1 MDSLLIITKRNI
13 KIFFKDKGFLLA
25 SLMTPI
31 ILLILY
37 MTFLANVYK
46 DSFISNLPDGIT
58 ISNSLING
66 TVAGQLIA
74 SLLAVSAV
82 TVSFCSN
89 LLSVQ
94 DKANDTL
101 RDFMVSPYKSW
112 KLAISYYLASLFST
126 LLICY
131 ITLGLSFVYLLI
143 MNGWFLSFV
152 DVLLIILDIFLL
164 ANFGTV
170 LSSIVNSFLKTQGQ
184 MSAVGTIVS
193 SGYGF
198 ICGAYMPLSQF
209 SSWLRNILMFLPGTY
224 ATSLIKNHTLYGVT
238 SALKDEGFPS
248 EVIKGIRD
256 SIDYNIYFFNNQVP
270 VYAMYLVTSISIV
283 SLIAIYVVINVIKAK
298 KALRN
303 K

>member
-31 ILLILY
+31 ILLVLY
-37 MTFLANVYK
+37 MTFLANVYR
-46 DSFISNLPDGIT
+46 DSFNSNLPSGVV

-89 LLSVQ
+89 LLCVQ
-94 DKANDTL
+94 DKANESL
-101 RDFMVSPYKSW
+101 RDFMVSPYKPW

-131 ITLGLSFVYLLI
+131 ITLGLSFIYLLI
-143 MNGWFLSFV
+143 LNGWYLSFG
-152 DVLLIILDIFLL
+152 DVLLIILDIFIL

-209 SSWLRNILMFLPGTY
+209 SPWLRNILMFLPGTY
-224 ATSLIKNHTLYGVT
+224 ATSLIKNHTLVGVT
-238 SALKDEGFPS
+238 SSLLDEGFPI
-248 EVIKGIRD
+248 EVVKGIRD
-256 SIDYNIYFFNNQVP
+256 SIDYNIYFFNHQVP
-270 VYAMYLVTSISIV
+270 VYVMYLVTIISISV
-283 SLIAIYVVINVIKAK
+283 LLIAYVFINVIKAK
-298 KALRN
+298 KALR

>member
-31 ILLILY
+31 ILLVLY
-37 MTFLANVYK
+37 MTFLANVYR
-46 DSFISNLPDGIT
+46 DSFNSNLPDGVV

-89 LLSVQ
+89 LLCVQ
-94 DKANDTL
+94 DKANESL
-101 RDFMVSPYKSW
+101 RDFMVSPYKPW

-143 MNGWFLSFV
+143 LNGWYLSFG
-152 DVLLIILDIFLL
+152 DVLLIILDIFIL

-209 SSWLRNILMFLPGTY
+209 SPWLRNILMFLPGTY
-224 ATSLIKNHTLYGVT
+224 ATSLIKNHSLVGVT
-238 SALKDEGFPS
+238 SSLLDEGFPI
-248 EVIKGIRD
+248 EVVKGIRD
-256 SIDYNIYFFNNQVP
+256 SIDYNIYFFNHQVP
-270 VYAMYLVTSISIV
+270 VFAMYLVTIISISV
-283 SLIAIYVVINVIKAK
+283 LLIAYVFINVIKAK
-298 KALRN
+298 KALR

>member
-31 ILLILY
+31 ILLVLY
-37 MTFLANVYK
+37 MTFLANVYR
-46 DSFISNLPDGIT
+46 DSFNSNLPDGVV

-89 LLSVQ
+89 LLCVQ
-94 DKANDTL
+94 DKANESL
-101 RDFMVSPYKSW
+101 RDFMVSPYKPW

-143 MNGWFLSFV
+143 LNGWYLSFD
-152 DVLLIILDIFLL
+152 DVLLIILDIFIL

-209 SSWLRNILMFLPGTY
+209 SPWLRNILMFLPGTY
-224 ATSLIKNHTLYGVT
+224 ATSLIKNHSLVGVT
-238 SALKDEGFPS
+238 SSLLDEGFPI
-248 EVIKGIRD
+248 EVVKGIRD
-256 SIDYNIYFFNNQVP
+256 SIDYNIYFFNHQVP
-270 VYAMYLVTSISIV
+270 VFVMYLVTIISISV
-283 SLIAIYVVINVIKAK
+283 LLIAYVFINVIKAK
-298 KALRN
+298 KALR

>member
-31 ILLILY
+31 ILLVLY
-37 MTFLANVYK
+37 MTFLANVYR
-46 DSFISNLPDGIT
+46 DSFNSNLPDGVV

-89 LLSVQ
+89 LLCVQ
-94 DKANDTL
+94 DKANESL
-101 RDFMVSPYKSW
+101 RDFMVSPYKPW

-126 LLICY
+126 LLMCY
-131 ITLGLSFVYLLI
+131 IILGLSFVYLLI
-143 MNGWFLSFV
+143 LNGWYLSFG
-152 DVLLIILDIFLL
+152 DVLLIILDIFIL

-209 SSWLRNILMFLPGTY
+209 SPWLRNILMFLPGTY
-224 ATSLIKNHTLYGVT
+224 ATSLIKNHSLVGVT
-238 SALKDEGFPS
+238 SSLLDEGFPI
-248 EVIKGIRD
+248 EVVKGIRD
-256 SIDYNIYFFNNQVP
+256 SIDYNIYFFNHQVP
-270 VYAMYLVTSISIV
+270 VFAMYLVTIISISV
-283 SLIAIYVVINVIKAK
+283 LLIAYVFINVIKAK
-298 KALRN
+298 KALR

>member
-31 ILLILY
+31 ILLVLY
-37 MTFLANVYK
+37 MTFLANVYR
-46 DSFISNLPDGIT
+46 DSFNSNLPDGVV
-58 ISNSLING
+58 ISNTLING

-89 LLSVQ
+89 LLCVQ
-94 DKANDTL
+94 DKANESL
-101 RDFMVSPYKSW
+101 RDFMVSPYKPW

-143 MNGWFLSFV
+143 LNGWYLSFG
-152 DVLLIILDIFLL
+152 DVLLIILDIFILT
-164 ANFGTV
+164 NFGTV

-209 SSWLRNILMFLPGTY
+209 SPWLRNILMFLPGTY
-224 ATSLIKNHTLYGVT
+224 ATSLIKNHSLVGV
-238 SALKDEGFPS
+238 SSSLLDEGFPI
-248 EVIKGIRD
+248 EVVKGIRD
-256 SIDYNIYFFNNQVP
+256 SIDYNIYFFNHQVP
-270 VYAMYLVTSISIV
+270 VFAMYLVTIISISV
-283 SLIAIYVVINVIKAK
+283 LLIAYVFINVIKAK
-298 KALRN
+298 KALR